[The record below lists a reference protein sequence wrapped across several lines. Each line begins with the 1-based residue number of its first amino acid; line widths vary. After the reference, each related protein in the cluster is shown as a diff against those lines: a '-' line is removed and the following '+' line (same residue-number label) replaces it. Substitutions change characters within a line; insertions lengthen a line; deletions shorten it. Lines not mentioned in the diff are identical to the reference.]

1 MNLLGKVK
9 RVRIYVGEDDRIG
22 NDPAPQA
29 LLEFLRRENVHGAT
43 LLRAIGGFGG
53 RGAVHSIHLLDGAAR
68 LPVVLEWIDLPEV
81 VERVLPRLRGLL
93 SRGLVTVDETEVVHQ
108 AGPSMQELSHGTTAG
123 DVMSRDVTRVA
134 RDAPIRQVVEAVLGK
149 LYRAVPVVEGGA
161 PIGIIT
167 NSDLVTKGGLGV
179 RLDLLKNLGKPE
191 LKEMLEALSRSNK
204 VASDV
209 MTPSP
214 ATVHVDTPLPDVAS
228 VMSRRHLKRLPVIDD
243 QGAIVGMVSRLDL
256 LRTASGGVAGR
267 APAPHDMGFAGDTHI
282 SKVMRRD
289 VPLVHPD
296 TPLPEVLQAVVATRL
311 NRALVVDGDRRVIGI
326 VTDAELL
333 DRITPSLRP
342 GALRSLMNRLPFAQP
357 TPETAAQRAEA
368 RTAAELM
375 SRHVAVAPGDTLLS
389 DAIALVVKG
398 NHKVLAVTDAEG
410 RLAGIVDRAD
420 LLHGLFPTDEP

>member
-1 MNLLGKVK
+1 MNLVGKAK

-22 NDPAPQA
+22 KSPAPEV
-29 LLEFLRRENVHGAT
+29 LLEFLRREGVHGAT
-43 LLRAIGGFGG
+43 LIRAVGGFGG
-53 RGAVHSIHLLDGAAR
+53 RGAVHAAHLLDGQER

-81 VERVLPRLRGLL
+81 VERVLPRLRELMT
-93 SRGLVTVDETEVVHQ
+93 RGLVTVDDTEVVHQ
-108 AGPSMQELSHGTTAG
+108 AGPSMRELSHGMTAA
-123 DVMSRDVTRVA
+123 DVMSRDVTRVP
-134 RDAPIRQVVEAVLGK
+134 RDAPIREVVEAVLGK

-167 NSDLVTKGGLGV
+167 NTDLVTRGGLGV
-179 RLDLLKNLGKPE
+179 RLDLLRNLDKPE
-191 LKEMLEALSRSNK
+191 LRAMLDELSRSNK
-204 VASDV
+204 VAADV

-214 ATVHVDTPLPDVAS
+214 ATVHLDTPLPDVAS
-228 VMSRRHLKRLPVIDD
+228 VMSRRHLKRLPVIND
-243 QGAIVGMVSRLDL
+243 QGALVGMVSRLDL
-256 LRTASGGVAGR
+256 LRTAAGGVAGR
-267 APAPHDMGFAGDTHI
+267 APAPHDLGFAGDTPI

-311 NRALVVDGDRRVIGI
+311 NRALVVDADRRVVGL

-357 TPETAAQRAEA
+357 TQDTAAQRAEA

-375 SRHVAVAPGDTLLS
+375 SRHVAVARGDTLLS

-398 NHKVLAVTDAEG
+398 NHKVLAVTDADG

-420 LLHGLFPTDEP
+420 LLHGLLPD